1 MSISKKIA
9 HKAEAVKGGA
19 MKMIGRIT
27 GSRRL
32 RAEGRADQAKGDIKQ
47 AGAKIKDASGR

>member
-1 MSISKKIA
+1 MSISTQIA
-9 HKAEAVKGGA
+9 HTAEVVKGGVKRMA
-19 MKMIGRIT
+19 GRIT

-32 RAEGRADQAKGDIKQ
+32 RAEGQADQAKGDIKQ